1 MKRLKYRIIALPPI
15 YSRSTYI
22 SRFQKFLI
30 TTSNFSTNQ
39 SCLSICCCFFPQNNR
54 NGLNHH
60 ENSESIKQCG
70 YWHFRAF
77 GDGDCKEITVGDCPL
92 KEEFVIETIVL
103 PISAELCQELCY
115 ESSNCAVFQHSAEN
129 CTLLREDYRQ
139 DCETAGGPSV
149 SKILAI

>member
-1 MKRLKYRIIALPPI
+1 
-15 YSRSTYI
+15 
-22 SRFQKFLI
+22 
-30 TTSNFSTNQ
+30 
-39 SCLSICCCFFPQNNR
+39 
-54 NGLNHH
+54 
-60 ENSESIKQCG
+60 
-70 YWHFRAF
+70 
-77 GDGDCKEITVGDCPL
+77 L

-149 SKILAI
+149 SKILPVHSMARATQSK

>member
-1 MKRLKYRIIALPPI
+1 ML
-15 YSRSTYI
+15 
-22 SRFQKFLI
+22 
-30 TTSNFSTNQ
+30 
-39 SCLSICCCFFPQNNR
+39 FFPQNTR

-60 ENSESIKQCG
+60 KNSEFINKCG
-70 YWHFRAF
+70 YWHFCHFRAF
-77 GDGDCKEITVGDCPL
+77 GDGDCKGITVGDCQL

-149 SKILAI
+149 SSKLFHLLWDVILGWYYDILDRKFIMIFEWKKKLFWTDKKDKRQFTK

>member
-1 MKRLKYRIIALPPI
+1 MK
-15 YSRSTYI
+15 
-22 SRFQKFLI
+22 
-30 TTSNFSTNQ
+30 
-39 SCLSICCCFFPQNNR
+39 
-54 NGLNHH
+54 
-60 ENSESIKQCG
+60 NSESIKQCG
-70 YWHFRAF
+70 YWHFWHFRAF

-149 SKILAI
+149 SKIFAI

>member
-1 MKRLKYRIIALPPI
+1 M
-15 YSRSTYI
+15 
-22 SRFQKFLI
+22 
-30 TTSNFSTNQ
+30 
-39 SCLSICCCFFPQNNR
+39 
-54 NGLNHH
+54 
-60 ENSESIKQCG
+60 
-70 YWHFRAF
+70 
-77 GDGDCKEITVGDCPL
+77 

-149 SKILAI
+149 SKILPVHSMARANLNKSEVFLTNTTAASKCICLGGPESASIEIPPFRPHFIKFSKLFFMM

>member
-1 MKRLKYRIIALPPI
+1 M
-15 YSRSTYI
+15 
-22 SRFQKFLI
+22 
-30 TTSNFSTNQ
+30 
-39 SCLSICCCFFPQNNR
+39 
-54 NGLNHH
+54 
-60 ENSESIKQCG
+60 
-70 YWHFRAF
+70 
-77 GDGDCKEITVGDCPL
+77 

-149 SKILAI
+149 SKILSVFLAIFLETLLAKNERNICQNSALAS